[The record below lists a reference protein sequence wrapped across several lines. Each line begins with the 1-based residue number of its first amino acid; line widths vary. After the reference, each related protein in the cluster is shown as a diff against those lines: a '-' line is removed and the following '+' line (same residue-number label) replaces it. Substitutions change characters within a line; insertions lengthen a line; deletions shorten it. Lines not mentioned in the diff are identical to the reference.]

1 MGAFLIPVIVI
12 LVVVLVLVLGGR
24 TWMARH
30 TRRAD
35 ELARPDSSTLDY
47 VVPTGQD
54 PVVVLNSLSAK
65 GYEATPDPRQVHL
78 LHISCPAGP
87 QRDRAH
93 VRTIIES
100 ADRTSI
106 DSGAPV
112 DPGAVR
118 FVDES

>member
-12 LVVVLVLVLGGR
+12 VVVVLVLALGAR
-24 TWMARH
+24 TWMAQH

-54 PVVVLNSLSAK
+54 PVVVLNVLSAQ
-65 GYEATPDPRQVHL
+65 GFEATTDPGDTHF

-87 QRDRAH
+87 ERDRAQ
-93 VRTIIES
+93 VRAIIET